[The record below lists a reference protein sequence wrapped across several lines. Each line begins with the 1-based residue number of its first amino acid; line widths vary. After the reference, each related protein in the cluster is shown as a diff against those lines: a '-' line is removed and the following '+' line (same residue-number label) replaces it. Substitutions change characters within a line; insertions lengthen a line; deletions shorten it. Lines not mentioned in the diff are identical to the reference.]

1 MDVYEH
7 DQNVRA
13 GGARKEN
20 QSPCPG
26 RGGRDPLRGADLR
39 PHGRRRSRR
48 PRAHWRGGRVAAYDD
63 CAADA
68 FRLRCALDEPAPLL
82 VLETAALGIYANA
95 TDTAREYLRSRRP
108 EEPASDAA
116 WDEWVLGNLLRTWW
130 LLLYNDNAKE
140 VLRIVSGLSEEQR
153 NREQAFLEGFQEG
166 QDRAL
171 VARHLLALYHWAQ
184 ATHDIASWRLDGGS
198 EEFASNAMC
207 HLQQAFALATDVE
220 LAHLLGWLQG
230 ITFRPDVP

>member
-1 MDVYEH
+1 MSTTKMYAPVERERRTRVLALAAAGEIPSAERTF
-7 DQNVRA
+7 VRTVA
-13 GGARKEN
+13 AVLEGLALIGAVD
-20 QSPCPG
+20 G
-26 RGGRDPLRGADLR
+26 
-39 PHGRRRSRR
+39 SR
-48 PRAHWRGGRVAAYDD
+48 AYDD

-68 FRLRCALDEPAPLL
+68 FRLRRALDEPTPLL
-82 VLETAALGIYANA
+82 VLETAALGIYANE

-130 LLLYNDNAKE
+130 LLLCNDDAKE

-153 NREQAFLEGFQEG
+153 NREQAFLDGFQEG

-171 VARHLLALYHWAQ
+171 VARRLLALYHWAQ

-198 EEFASNAMC
+198 EEFASNATR

-220 LAHLLGWLQG
+220 LAHLLGWLQV